1 MSLLPAVPSK
11 DLINDM
17 RNSVYLPRQRDFTS
31 MRQERKAV
39 EKAVTE
45 GKVIEFVIFGFLFL
59 ILFCSF
65 FSFFFLFFLFFL
77 LVKRRNLPC
86 ISVLLDLLITWLL
99 KFFAVMDTLLVSIFG
114 P

>member
-1 MSLLPAVPSK
+1 VSLLPAVPSK

-45 GKVIEFVIFGFLFL
+45 GKEE
-59 ILFCSF
+59 SSMH
-65 FSFFFLFFLFFL
+65 FS
-77 LVKRRNLPC
+77 VVGSPDYMAVE
-86 ISVLLDLLITWLL
+86 VLRGDGYTSCVDFWAIGCML
-99 KFFAVMDTLLVSIFG
+99 
-114 P
+114 